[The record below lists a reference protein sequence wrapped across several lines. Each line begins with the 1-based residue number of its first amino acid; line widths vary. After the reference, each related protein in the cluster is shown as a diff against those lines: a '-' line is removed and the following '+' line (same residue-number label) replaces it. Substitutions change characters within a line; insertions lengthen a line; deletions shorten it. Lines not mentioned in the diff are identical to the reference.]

1 MGRRFPPRVGRRH
14 WRGVIVTDAT
24 GQETAYVYL
33 EDEPGRRSAAQARRI
48 AINVAKSG
56 DSSCRSSNTISPRH
70 RVHHLVPLG
79 HDQRRLALL
88 VHAAE
93 PAHVKNLLPLLPVT
107 DAIGLAYL
115 HRTPQRGQGSPSP
128 GITIGFRLFMSP

>member
-48 AINVAKSG
+48 AINVARSG
-56 DSSCRSSNTISPRH
+56 DPLVGPQIQSAPGTAFITLYRSAMTN
-70 RVHHLVPLG
+70 VV
-79 HDQRRLALL
+79 
-88 VHAAE
+88 
-93 PAHVKNLLPLLPVT
+93 
-107 DAIGLAYL
+107 L
-115 HRTPQRGQGSPSP
+115 HC
-128 GITIGFRLFMSP
+128 LFMQQNQRM